1 MAKVRRTKD
10 QFTAQEIALARII
23 NNAVRT
29 AWDSIDEREL
39 ARALRNLDSDSIARI
54 VGTLSIRPSDAA
66 IVRQLASAVRTRI
79 DETVT
84 NIQRVI
90 RGQNKGLPPR
100 VNVLNDEYFESLQ
113 QTNLPNYLKPIST
126 QFSFN
131 ETDPRA
137 LLFATTRSAKLVTAI
152 DDSTRL
158 AIQQIITRSFTNQ
171 IPVKQ
176 TARLLKNVVGLH
188 PRWANAVYDYNDRIF
203 QQLVDD
209 GLTVAQAYA
218 RADVLTS
225 RYHDRLVSSRAS
237 MIART
242 EIQSAQNQGRY
253 LGWTQASEQ
262 GLVDPATTKMW
273 LVSPLDPCDICEE
286 LSGEIVRWDMAFS
299 NGGLVPPAHPNCRC
313 VSVLIPPD
321 RGTIAPEPLI
331 EEFVEEF

>member
-10 QFTAQEIALARII
+10 QFSAQEIALARII
-23 NNAVRT
+23 NNASRT
-29 AWDSIDEREL
+29 AWASVDEKEL
-39 ARALRNLDSDSIARI
+39 ARALRNLDADSIARI
-54 VGTLSIRPSDAA
+54 VGTLSIRPSDVA

-79 DETVT
+79 DETVN

-100 VNVLNDEYFESLQ
+100 VDVLNDEYFESLQ
-113 QTNLPNYLKPIST
+113 QTNLPNYLKPIAT

-137 LLFATTRSAKLVTAI
+137 LLFATTRSARLITAI

-158 AIQQIITRSFTNQ
+158 AIQRIITRSFTDQ
-171 IPVKQ
+171 IPPKQ

-188 PRWANAVYDYNDRIF
+188 PRWANAVYDYSDRIF
-203 QQLVDD
+203 QQLIDD

-218 RADVLTS
+218 RADVLTTK
-225 RYHDRLVSSRAS
+225 YHDRLVSARAS

-242 EIQSAQNQGRY
+242 EIQTAQNQGRY

-262 GLVDPATTKMW
+262 GLIDGGTTKMW
-273 LVSPLDPCDICEE
+273 LTSPLDPCDICEE
-286 LSGEIVRWDMAFS
+286 LSGEIVQWNQAFS
-299 NGGLVPPAHPNCRC
+299 GGFIVPPAHPNCRC

-321 RGTIAPEPLI
+321 RGTIEPAPLI
-331 EEFVEEF
+331 SEFVEEF